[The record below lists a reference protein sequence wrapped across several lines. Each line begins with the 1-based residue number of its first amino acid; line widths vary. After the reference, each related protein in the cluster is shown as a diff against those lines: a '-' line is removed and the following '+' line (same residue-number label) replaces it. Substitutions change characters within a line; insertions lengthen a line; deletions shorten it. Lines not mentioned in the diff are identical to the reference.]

1 MNEETAKTIVIG
13 ITALG
18 TIGWLAG
25 LAVMLRCTR
34 ERVTRAGEAA
44 ELFEVEGN
52 IPENT
57 IVGGADIAGQ
67 PEALATKLAERL
79 AHNGLGFFGP
89 VKIVACDRHEVAF
102 EAAGPN
108 LGGAAYG
115 GTGFRRGRVRFTG
128 SGTRTRVDYVV
139 EISSRG
145 RILLGLGWL
154 ALALGLMALI
164 AAPWLEFAYV
174 VPNANLRAQAVQTL
188 QMVHFL
194 WPPFLFAF
202 LSRQPDRVLRAQ
214 MDALVNNIPYT

>member
-1 MNEETAKTIVIG
+1 VDEETAKTIVIG

-18 TIGWLAG
+18 AIGWLAG

-34 ERVTRAGEAA
+34 ERHARAGEAA
-44 ELFEVEGN
+44 ELFEVDGD

-57 IVGGADIAGQ
+57 IVGWADIAGQ

-79 AHNGLGFFGP
+79 AHNGLGPFGP
-89 VKIVACDRHEVAF
+89 VKIVACERHEIAF

-115 GTGFRRGRVRFTG
+115 GSGFRRGRVRFTV

-145 RILLGLGWL
+145 RILLGLGWV
-154 ALALGLMALI
+154 ALALGLMALV

-174 VPNANLRAQAVQTL
+174 LPNANLRVQAIQTM

-214 MDALVNNIPYT
+214 MDALVNNIPYI